1 MAEIIATLITAFVS
15 RARSDQVKE
24 VDSTKPLRFN
34 YNDDSRNTLEEQ
46 ADRKI
51 WKGKWHQKDHD
62 GNFKP
67 IDLGNEPYSIA

>member
-34 YNDDSRNTLEEQ
+34 YNDDSRSTPEEQ

-51 WKGKWHQKDHD
+51 WKGKWHQKDNE
-62 GNFKP
+62 GSFKP